1 VARAAEARLL
11 RDARRLGVVVK
22 TAAGAARAAGVIALL
37 SAPVRLQAQL
47 PAADS
52 AFGKGDYAAA
62 RGAYEHVLARD
73 STNERALYR
82 LAILDSWDGKLDRS
96 LARFA
101 KLRRLDARDPDIMLS
116 HAQVLAWAGRTGKSA
131 ALYDSVLARFP
142 DRTDALAGRAR
153 ATAWSGDLD
162 SAEQLWRAALDRHPD
177 AAELLIGLAQT
188 LYWKGQPE
196 LAESYAVRART
207 LAPEDRTARD
217 LERDLRAALRPE
229 VATSVDGATDSD
241 HDQFVAQDATVSTSI
256 TSSLRGTLHAGWR
269 NATLNDSAGKAISW
283 GTSFGVDAYSLVAL
297 GKGAVLRAGL
307 GVRRVEP
314 KGQTS
319 WTPLTAQLGLGLRPG
334 RYTAAS
340 LGYSRTPFDETAGL
354 MHQDLTIDALD
365 WSLDASPGAGWSVSG
380 GGGGAWFSDGNRRYS
395 VVGAVLGRVAPGLQI
410 GPFGRLMG
418 YNMPAGTY
426 FTPAHFG
433 VIEGR
438 VVYQWQRSR
447 WGLRADGGVGAQQ
460 VQPFHSPPAPFQP
473 EWHVGVS
480 LSRGWGANNEVA
492 FVGSITNSG
501 AATNAAH
508 VTSES
513 FRYRTLGLRFRQGL

>member
-1 VARAAEARLL
+1 
-11 RDARRLGVVVK
+11 VVK

-62 RGAYEHVLARD
+62 RGAYEHVLAQD

-101 KLRRLDARDPDIMLS
+101 KLRRLDPRDPDIMLS
-116 HAQVLAWAGRTGKSA
+116 HAQVLAWAGRTGESA

-196 LAESYAVRART
+196 LAESYAVRARA

-217 LERDLRAALRPE
+217 LERELRAALRPE
-229 VATSVDGATDSD
+229 VATSMDGATDSD
-241 HDQFVAQDATVSTSI
+241 HDQFVAQDATISTSI
-256 TSSLRGTLHAGWR
+256 TSRLRGTLHAGWR

-283 GTSFGVDAYSLVAL
+283 GTSFGADAYGLAAL

-314 KGQTS
+314 NGRTS
-319 WTPLTAQLGLGLRPG
+319 RTPLTAQLGLGLRPG

-380 GGGGAWFSDGNRRYS
+380 GGGGAWFSDGNSRYS
-395 VVGAVLGRVAPGLQI
+395 VVAAVLGRVARGLQI

-418 YNMPAGTY
+418 YHMPAGTY

-433 VIEGR
+433 IIEGR
-438 VVYQWQRSR
+438 VVYQWERSR

-460 VQPFHSPPAPFQP
+460 VQPFHSNPAPSQP
-473 EWHVGVS
+473 EWHVAVS

-508 VTSES
+508 VTTEA

>member
-1 VARAAEARLL
+1 M
-11 RDARRLGVVVK
+11 
-22 TAAGAARAAGVIALL
+22 IALL

-62 RGAYEHVLARD
+62 RGAYERVLAQD

-82 LAILDSWDGKLDRS
+82 LAILDSWDGKLQRS
-96 LARFA
+96 LARFGR
-101 KLRRLDARDPDIMLS
+101 LRRIDPRDPDIMLS
-116 HAQVLAWAGRTGKSA
+116 HAQVLAWAGSTRESE

-153 ATAWSGDLD
+153 TTAWSGDLD
-162 SAEQLWRAALDRHPD
+162 SAEQLWRTAIEQHPD

-196 LAESYAVRART
+196 LAESYAMRARA
-207 LAPEDRTARD
+207 LAPEDRTVLD
-217 LERDLRAALRPE
+217 LERELRAALRPE
-229 VATSVDGATDSD
+229 VRTSVDGATDSD
-241 HDQFVAQDATVSTSI
+241 HDQFVAQDASISTSI
-256 TSSLRGTLHAGWR
+256 NSSLRGTLHAGWR
-269 NATLNDSAGKAISW
+269 NATLDDSAGKAISW
-283 GTSFGVDAYSLVAL
+283 GTSVGADAYGLAAL

-314 KGQTS
+314 NGQTS
-319 WTPLTAQLGLGLRPG
+319 RTPLTAQLGLGLRPG

-354 MHQDLTIDALD
+354 MHQGLTIDALD
-365 WSLDASPGAGWSVSG
+365 WSLDASPGAGWSISG
-380 GGGGAWFSDGNRRYS
+380 GGGGAWFSDGNSRYS
-395 VVGAVLGRVAPGLQI
+395 AVGAVLGRVAPGLQI
-410 GPFGRLMG
+410 GTFGRLMG
-418 YNMPAGTY
+418 YRKSTGTY
-426 FTPAHFG
+426 FAPAHFG

-460 VQPFHSPPAPFQP
+460 VQPFLSKSAPSQV
-473 EWHVGVS
+473 EWHIGVS

-492 FVGSITNSG
+492 LVGSITNSG

-508 VTSES
+508 VTSEA
-513 FRYRTLGLRFRQGL
+513 FRYRTLGLRFREGL